1 MGKKPKQAIA
11 LTLEQTERANKMGAG
26 IYGLSYIGF
35 IVLMF
40 AAQDV
45 SVIGLAA
52 MALMFAVCTVFAFTK
67 GKEENTHIKMS
78 VTYLLSY
85 IAVSFTTSAVVYPI
99 VFTAVFALIV
109 YQNVRLVK
117 CGTYATV
124 AVNVICMIIKM
135 VQGATFSEIAVE
147 LVSTILFAVFSMYT
161 VLRIY
166 HATKEN
172 MDSIQKQTEE
182 AVRVAE
188 QVQKISQDILENFH
202 GITDGMQVITEQASE
217 NKVALVDISQ
227 ASDTNSEQM
236 SHQTDLTQNIYA
248 IVQETQANA
257 ERVSGNAQE
266 VYEKVEEGTFLSQD
280 MKQQAGDVS
289 ANIQSTYQIIGDLVT
304 QIQGVSSITDA
315 ILAISS
321 QTNLLALNASIEA
334 ARAGEAG
341 KGFAVVADEIRT
353 LAEQT
358 KNSTEEITG
367 IMNGL
372 IEVAN
377 RSVSTMDDCVK
388 GIQLQ
393 NSKIDDVNMRFEQ
406 TKENVYHLKQMVEGI
421 IDGVNEVSANTAQI
435 VDSVMNVSENTN
447 RVSQLSGDGATG
459 AEMIFDTIQNF
470 ANTISQLHKQVE
482 ELKNT
487 VL

>member
-1 MGKKPKQAIA
+1 MAKKEKQAIA
-11 LTLEQTERANKMGAG
+11 LTVEQTERANKMGTG
-26 IYGLSYIGF
+26 IYGLSYLGF
-35 IVLMF
+35 VFLMLITGEMSF
-40 AAQDV
+40 
-45 SVIGLAA
+45 IGLGVMVA
-52 MALMFAVCTVFAFTK
+52 MFVACAVLAMTK
-67 GKEENTHIKMS
+67 GKEENTHIMMS
-78 VTYLLSY
+78 VTFLLSY
-85 IAVSFTTSAVVYPI
+85 IAVSFTTNAPVYTVVY
-99 VFTAVFALIV
+99 TTVFALIV

-124 AVNVICMIIKM
+124 AVNIIKILL
-135 VQGATFSEIAVE
+135 QLLGGASVASISAE
-147 LVSTILFAVFSMYT
+147 LVSTVLFAVFCMYT
-161 VLRIY
+161 VLQIY
-166 HATKEN
+166 NSTKEN
-172 MDSIQKQTEE
+172 MDSIQKQTQE

-188 QVQKISQDILENFH
+188 QVQKISQEILENFH

-217 NKVALVDISQ
+217 NKVALEDISS

-236 SHQTDLTQNIYA
+236 NHQTDLTQNIYA

-257 ERVSGNAQE
+257 ERVAQNAQD
-266 VYEKVEEGTFLSQD
+266 VYEKVEEGTVLSEG
-280 MKQQAGDVS
+280 MKKQAGEVTED
-289 ANIQSTYQIIGDLVT
+289 IQNTYQIISDLVA

-367 IMNGL
+367 IMNSL

-377 RSVSTMDDCVK
+377 RSVETMDNCVQ
-388 GIQLQ
+388 GIEDQ
-393 NSKIDDVNMRFEQ
+393 NVKIDDVNMRFEQ
-406 TKENVYHLKQMVEGI
+406 TKQNVYNLKQMVEGI
-421 IDGVNEVSANTAQI
+421 IDGVNEVSSNTAQI

-447 RVSQLSGDGATG
+447 KVSQLSGDGATG
-459 AEMIFDTIQNF
+459 AEVIFDTIQNF
-470 ANTISQLHKQVE
+470 SNTIAQLHTQVQ
-482 ELKNT
+482 ELKDT

>member
-1 MGKKPKQAIA
+1 MAKKEKQAIA
-11 LTLEQTERANKMGAG
+11 LTVEQTERANKMGAC
-26 IYGLSYIGF
+26 IYGLSYLGF
-35 IVLMF
+35 VFLMLITGEMSF
-40 AAQDV
+40 
-45 SVIGLAA
+45 IGLGVMVVMFVACVVLA
-52 MALMFAVCTVFAFTK
+52 MTK
-67 GKEENTHIKMS
+67 GKEENTHVMMS
-78 VTYLLSY
+78 VTFLLSY
-85 IAVSFTTSAVVYPI
+85 IAVSFTTNAPVYTVVY
-99 VFTAVFALIV
+99 TAVFALIV

-117 CGTYATV
+117 CGTYA
-124 AVNVICMIIKM
+124 AVVVNIIKILL
-135 VQGATFSEIAVE
+135 QLLGGASVASISAE
-147 LVSTILFAVFSMYT
+147 LVSTVLFAVFCMYT

-166 HATKEN
+166 NSTKEN
-172 MDSIQKQTEE
+172 MDSIQKQTQE

-188 QVQKISQDILENFH
+188 QVQKISQEILENFH

-217 NKVALVDISQ
+217 NKVALEDISS

-236 SHQTDLTQNIYA
+236 NHQTDLTQNIYA

-257 ERVSGNAQE
+257 ERVAQNAQD
-266 VYEKVEEGTFLSQD
+266 VYEKVEEGTVLSGG
-280 MKQQAGDVS
+280 MKKQAGEVTED
-289 ANIQSTYQIIGDLVT
+289 IQSTYQIISDLVA

-367 IMNGL
+367 IMNSL

-377 RSVSTMDDCVK
+377 RSVETMDNCVQ
-388 GIQLQ
+388 GIEDQ
-393 NSKIDDVNMRFEQ
+393 NVKIDDVNMRFEQ
-406 TKENVYHLKQMVEGI
+406 TKQNVYNLKQMVEGI
-421 IDGVNEVSANTAQI
+421 IDGVNEVSSNTAQI

-447 RVSQLSGDGATG
+447 KVSQLSGDGATG
-459 AEMIFDTIQNF
+459 AEVIFDTIQNF
-470 ANTISQLHKQVE
+470 SNTIAQLHTQVQ
-482 ELKNT
+482 ELKDT

>member
-1 MGKKPKQAIA
+1 MAKEKKAIA
-11 LTLEQTERANKMGAG
+11 LTVEQTEHANKMGAG
-26 IYGLSYIGF
+26 IYGLSYLGF
-35 IVLMF
+35 VFLMLITGEMSF
-40 AAQDV
+40 
-45 SVIGLAA
+45 IGLGVMVVMFIACVVLA
-52 MALMFAVCTVFAFTK
+52 MVK
-67 GKEENTHIKMS
+67 GKEENTHTMMS
-78 VTYLLSY
+78 VTFLLSY
-85 IAVSFTTSAVVYPI
+85 IAVSFTTDAPVYPI
-99 VFTAVFALIV
+99 VYTAVFALIV

-124 AVNVICMIIKM
+124 VVNVISVILRLLRG
-135 VQGATFSEIAVE
+135 VPLADVSLE
-147 LVSTILFAVFSMYT
+147 LVSTVLFALFSVYT

-166 HATKEN
+166 NSTKEN
-172 MDSIQKQTEE
+172 MDSIQKQTQE

-188 QVQKISQDILENFH
+188 QVQKISQEILDNFH

-217 NKVALVDISQ
+217 NKVALVDISN
-227 ASDTNSEQM
+227 ASDTNSQQM
-236 SHQTDLTQNIYA
+236 NHQTDLTQNIYA

-257 ERVSGNAQE
+257 ERVAENAQE
-266 VYEKVEEGTFLSQD
+266 VYEKVEEGTVLSEG
-280 MKQQAGDVS
+280 MKKQAGDVT
-289 ANIQSTYQIIGDLVT
+289 ADIQSTYQIIGDLVA

-367 IMNGL
+367 IMNSL

-377 RSVSTMDDCVK
+377 RSVETMDNCVK
-388 GIQLQ
+388 GIEDQ
-393 NSKIDDVNMRFEQ
+393 NVKIDDVNMRFEQ
-406 TKENVYHLKQMVEGI
+406 TKNNVYNLKQMVEGI
-421 IDGVNEVSANTAQI
+421 IDGVNEVSSNTAQI

-447 RVSQLSGDGATG
+447 RVSKLSDDGATG

-470 ANTISQLHKQVE
+470 SNTIAQLHTQVQ
-482 ELKNT
+482 ELKDT